1 MKTVLLHIL
10 FILILGITATPSQGQ
25 NASAKASLDSTS
37 ILIGSQ
43 TRLELVASLPYGSKV
58 NWPMFADTLTG
69 HVEILRKSPLDT
81 LSSDER
87 QFTIRQNL
95 LITSF
100 DSGYYVIPPIR
111 IGYMLRGDTNT
122 YFTQTA
128 PVSLSVN
135 TVQTDQKQDIKPIK
149 PPLRAPV
156 TFREIITWVLILLL
170 IGAIAFGVYY
180 FIKMREKKEPLIRL
194 RLKPTIPPDEAA
206 LEAFETLRSKK
217 LWQSGRVKEYYSEMT
232 DIVREYM
239 ELRFSIRA
247 LEMTTDEI
255 ASAVRQAPVN
265 AEARNKMLATLTL
278 ADLVKFA
285 KEQPLPMENDASL
298 NHCIEFVR
306 ETRPPKMNAPEPAVV
321 PVTNQQ
327 KPDNDV

>member
-1 MKTVLLHIL
+1 MKNVLLHIL
-10 FILILGITATPSQGQ
+10 FILMLGINAVPSRGQ
-25 NASAKASLDSTS
+25 NASAKATLDSAS

-43 TRLELVASLPYGSKV
+43 TRLELTASLPYGSRV

-69 HVEILRKSPLDT
+69 HVEILRKSALDT

-111 IGYMLRGDTNT
+111 IGYLLRGDTTT
-122 YFTQTA
+122 YYTQTA

-135 TVQTDQKQDIKPIK
+135 TIQTDQKQDIRPIK
-149 PPLRAPV
+149 PPLKAPI
-156 TFREIITWVLILLL
+156 TFREIMTWVLLLLL
-170 IGAIAFGVYY
+170 IAAIAFGVYY
-180 FIKMREKKEPLIRL
+180 FLKKRKKKEPLIKL

-206 LEAFETLRSKK
+206 LEAFETLRLKK

-255 ASAVRQAPVN
+255 ALAMRQAPVN
-265 AEARNKMLATLTL
+265 SEARNKVLTTLTL

-285 KEQPLPMENDASL
+285 KEQPLPMENDTSL
-298 NHCIEFVR
+298 NHCIDFVR
-306 ETRPPKMNAPEPAVV
+306 ETRPPKMNVPEPSEV
-321 PVTNQQ
+321 PVINQQ
-327 KPDNDV
+327 KPERDV